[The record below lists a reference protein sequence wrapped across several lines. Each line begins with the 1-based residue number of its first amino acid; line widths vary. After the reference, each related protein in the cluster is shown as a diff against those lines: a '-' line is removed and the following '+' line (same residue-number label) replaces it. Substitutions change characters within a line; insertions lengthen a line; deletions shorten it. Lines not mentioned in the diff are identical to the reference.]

1 MKMLSKR
8 LTAIYSTFVTAPSS
22 RELHSVL
29 SGIRRFAREQYRVL
43 TDEEKKAIAGGKNPA
58 AIQNHN

>member
-1 MKMLSKR
+1 MLSRK
-8 LTAIYSTFVTAPSS
+8 LLAIYSTFVTAPNR
-22 RELHSVL
+22 RELNDKIR
-29 SGIRRFAREQYRVL
+29 GIRRFAREQYRVL